1 MESPAAAHQPI
12 LKTLKGKMTTGA
24 ANSKNQAIDKPQT
37 SASGLV
43 FFGIVNG
50 LELQKFVPAQRLVE
64 IDLAEQFGVG
74 RNSVREALQRLA
86 AEGMVEL
93 HRHKGAVIRS
103 LSMQE
108 TLDVLEV
115 AERMMGLLARAAAR
129 GAATSGL
136 KAILSDSLKALK
148 AADAAN
154 ELAAFTSARRRFYRC
169 LLDMGGNR
177 ELQRLFPTIQMPIVY
192 AQYRLPAL
200 KKIRLRDYTKIAT
213 AVKTGRQDEA
223 EAAGSL
229 HVQHVRQEIESQA
242 GEVTS
247 SFSRITNS
255 GTWTALNR
263 IPHRRQAP

>member
-1 MESPAAAHQPI
+1 MDKERGLYGLTISTMKPPTAN
-12 LKTLKGKMTTGA
+12 KTYE
-24 ANSKNQAIDKPQT
+24 KPQV
-37 SASGLV
+37 SASDQV

-50 LELQKFVPAQRLVE
+50 LEFQKFVPAQRLVE

-115 AERMMGLLARAAAR
+115 AERMTGLLVRAAAR
-129 GAATSGL
+129 GAAASGL
-136 KAILSDSLKALK
+136 KTILSGNLKALK

-154 ELAAFTSARRRFYRC
+154 DVAAFTSARRRFYRC

-192 AQYRLPAL
+192 AQYRLSAL
-200 KKIRLRDYTKIAT
+200 QKIRLRDYTKIAT
-213 AVKTGRQDEA
+213 AVKAGRQDEA
-223 EAAGSL
+223 EAAGAA
-229 HVQHVRQEIESQA
+229 HVQHVRQAIGSQA
-242 GEVTS
+242 S
-247 SFSRITNS
+247 
-255 GTWTALNR
+255 
-263 IPHRRQAP
+263 

>member
-1 MESPAAAHQPI
+1 MSPMKSPI
-12 LKTLKGKMTTGA
+12 A
-24 ANSKNQAIDKPQT
+24 ANQT
-37 SASGLV
+37 YEKTQVSASDQV

-103 LSMQE
+103 LSMHE

-115 AERMMGLLARAAAR
+115 AERMTGLLARAAAR
-129 GAATSGL
+129 GAATTGL
-136 KAILSDSLKALK
+136 KTILSDSLKALK

-177 ELQRLFPTIQMPIVY
+177 ELKRLFPTIQMPIVY

-200 KKIRLRDYTKIAT
+200 QKIRLRDYGKIAL
-213 AVKTGRQDEA
+213 AVRARHEEEA
-223 EAAGSL
+223 EAAGAA
-229 HVQHVRQEIESQA
+229 HVQHVRQEIVSCA
-242 GEVTS
+242 S
-247 SFSRITNS
+247 
-255 GTWTALNR
+255 
-263 IPHRRQAP
+263 

>member
-1 MESPAAAHQPI
+1 MPSINSNTKTLSAAAAPSI
-12 LKTLKGKMTTGA
+12 T
-24 ANSKNQAIDKPQT
+24 QT
-37 SASGLV
+37 QETVSASDAV

-64 IDLAEQFGVG
+64 VDLAEQFGVG

-86 AEGMVEL
+86 AEGIVEL
-93 HRHKGAVIRS
+93 HRHKGAAIRS

-115 AERMMGLLARAAAR
+115 AERMTGLLARAAAR
-129 GAATSGL
+129 GAATAGL
-136 KAILSDSLKALK
+136 KTILSDSLKALK

-154 ELAAFTSARRRFYRC
+154 DTTAFTKARRRFYRC

-200 KKIRLRDYTKIAT
+200 QKIRLRDYAKIAT
-213 AVKTGRQDEA
+213 AVRAGREDEA
-223 EAAGSL
+223 EAAGSS
-229 HVQHVRQEIESQA
+229 HVQHVRQAI
-242 GEVTS
+242 VTRGS
-247 SFSRITNS
+247 
-255 GTWTALNR
+255 
-263 IPHRRQAP
+263 